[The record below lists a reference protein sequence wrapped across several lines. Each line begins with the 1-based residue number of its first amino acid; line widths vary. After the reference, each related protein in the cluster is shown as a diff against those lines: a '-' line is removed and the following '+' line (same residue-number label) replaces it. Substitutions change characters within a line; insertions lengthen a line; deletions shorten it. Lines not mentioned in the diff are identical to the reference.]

1 MLNTIKEAKNAEKAN
16 SIQNPQKTNDDDKEI
31 IHRKKHF
38 KCEVCTETFIRS
50 KHLRNHR
57 KKKHSGEPCNNNNNK
72 TTQAKTNACSFNLYS
87 ILQKAEEEISYSTE
101 NINPNMEI
109 ESKTDTQCTRTTNP
123 PTPDSPHVLT
133 PTSPS
138 SRDRKKRKV
147 PLSSHHST
155 VGTVTPHGKLRTKK
169 GGLFKYFLGGYPHEY
184 PPSESFYKFSLTTYK
199 GGNHA
204 NILQL
209 E

>member
-1 MLNTIKEAKNAEKAN
+1 MITTEVLNTIKEAKNTEKAN

-87 ILQKAEEEISYSTE
+87 ILQKADEISYSTE

-109 ESKTDTQCTRTTNP
+109 YADTQCTRNTNP
-123 PTPDSPHVLT
+123 PTPPNSPHVLI

-138 SRDRKKRKV
+138 
-147 PLSSHHST
+147 
-155 VGTVTPHGKLRTKK
+155 
-169 GGLFKYFLGGYPHEY
+169 
-184 PPSESFYKFSLTTYK
+184 
-199 GGNHA
+199 
-204 NILQL
+204 
-209 E
+209 